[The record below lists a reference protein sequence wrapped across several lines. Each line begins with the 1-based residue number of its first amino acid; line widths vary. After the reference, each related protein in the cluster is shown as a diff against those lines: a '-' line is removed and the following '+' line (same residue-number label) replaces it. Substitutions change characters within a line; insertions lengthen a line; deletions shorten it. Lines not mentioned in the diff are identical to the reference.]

1 MIPYYRINP
10 IHLLCILL
18 LITVINGE
26 AQNSPVDHMNLFSQ
40 REEILSESYMSYM
53 SEVAHGGRARKME
66 KRRGEVIKA
75 VKESIYE
82 AGKTSPYKGDASLRD
97 AYKEYWTV
105 LLNIFNEEYHKV
117 VDMEEVAEQSY
128 DAMEAY
134 LLIQEKAGDKLESAY
149 EKVAQSYKAF
159 ALNHEVRLL
168 EAQQT
173 KLSKKLG
180 QTGSVNQYYNGVYLI
195 FFKSYVQEEAMLKAL
210 NANDLNGTEQARGSM
225 LKFANE
231 GLARLDTTKSF
242 KGDASVISACKNVLT
257 FHKSEAEQFS
267 TITGFLISKEEF
279 DKAKKSFDSRL
290 ANKRTQKDVDEYNKL
305 LKEFNNTIVVYN
317 KVNGAL
323 NTSRSKVLDNWEKVR
338 KKFFDVH
345 VPHK

>member
-1 MIPYYRINP
+1 MIAFYRISP
-10 IHLLCILL
+10 IYLLSIFLF
-18 LITVINGE
+18 TTETNGQ
-26 AQNSPVDHMNLFSQ
+26 AQSSPVDHMNLFSQ

-66 KRRGEVIKA
+66 KKRAEVIKA
-75 VKESIYE
+75 VRESIFE
-82 AGKTSPYKGDASLRD
+82 AGKTGPYKGDASLRD
-97 AYKEYWTV
+97 AYKAYWTV

-134 LLIQEKAGDKLESAY
+134 LLIQEKAGDKLENAY
-149 EKVAQSYKAF
+149 EKVAESYKAF
-159 ALNHEVRLL
+159 ALNHQVRLL

-180 QTGSVNQYYNGVYLI
+180 QTGSVNQYYNTIYLV

-225 LKFANE
+225 LKFAIE
-231 GLARLDTTKSF
+231 GLARLDTMKSF
-242 KGDASVISACKNVLT
+242 QGDGSVIAACRNVLT
-257 FHKSEAEQFS
+257 FQKSEAEQFS

-279 DKAKKSFDSRL
+279 DKTKKSFDSKP
-290 ANKRTQKDVDEYNKL
+290 ASKRTQKDVDEYNKL
-305 LKEFNNTIVVYN
+305 LKDFNSSIVSYN

-323 NTSRSKVLDNWEKVR
+323 NTSRAKVLDNWEKVR
-338 KKFFDVH
+338 KRFFDVH

>member
-1 MIPYYRINP
+1 MIAFYRISL
-10 IHLLCILL
+10 IHLLGIILGV
-18 LITVINGE
+18 TVAN
-26 AQNSPVDHMNLFSQ
+26 AQPQASPVDHMNFFSQ

-66 KRRGEVIKA
+66 KRRSDVIKA

-82 AGKTSPYKGDASLRD
+82 AGKAGAFKGDASLRD
-97 AYKEYWTV
+97 AYKQYWTV

-134 LLIQEKAGDKLESAY
+134 LLIQEKAGDKLEGAY
-149 EKVAQSYKAF
+149 EKVAESYKAF
-159 ALNHEVRLL
+159 ALNHQVRLL

-180 QTGSVNQYYNGVYLI
+180 QTGSVNQYYNTVYLV

-210 NANDLNGTEQARGSM
+210 NANDLNGTEQSRGSM

-231 GLARLDTTKSF
+231 GLARLDTMKAF
-242 KGDASVISACKNVLT
+242 HGDGSVITACRNVLT
-257 FHKSEAEQFS
+257 FQKSEAEQFS

-279 DKAKKSFDSRL
+279 EKTKKSFDSKP

-305 LKEFNNTIVVYN
+305 LKDFNSSITSYN
-317 KVNGAL
+317 KVNSSL
-323 NTSRSKVLDNWEKVR
+323 NTSRAKVLDNWEKTR